1 MNKLYLFS
9 CVVALFLFTIAHA
22 HSYAAS
28 YFLDKEG
35 EFSTNVDM
43 FHKWTGMLKKQY
55 THTEPNTQTCAE
67 PKYLDCDVNKLKKFV
82 ESLKGKSKRTQ
93 IEQVNTYMNA
103 HPYITDDVN
112 WGQTDYWEIPHEFE
126 EINGD
131 CEDYA
136 ISKYMALR
144 TLDVPEE
151 DMRIVILQDMNL
163 GGILHAVLA
172 VKYDDDYLVLD
183 NQIKRTIPAKK
194 IYHYRPIYSINETG
208 WWKYI
213 P

>member
-1 MNKLYLFS
+1 MKKSRLIP
-9 CVVALFLFTIAHA
+9 CALAFCILTAAHA
-22 HSYAAS
+22 HSYAIG

-35 EFSTNVDM
+35 VFSTNVAM

-55 THTEPNTQTCAE
+55 SHTKPNGNSCAE
-67 PKYLDCDVNKLKKFV
+67 PKYLDCDVSKLKTFV
-82 ESLKGKSKRTQ
+82 ESLRDQPRRNQ
-93 IEQVNTYMNA
+93 IEEVNTYMNA
-103 HPYITDDVN
+103 HPYIIDQVN

-126 EINGD
+126 EVNGD

-144 TLDVPEE
+144 TLDVPED
-151 DMRIVILQDMNL
+151 DMQIVILQDMNL

-172 VKYDDDYLVLD
+172 VKYDDEYLVLD
-183 NQIKRTIPAKK
+183 NQIKQTMPAKN

-208 WWKYI
+208 WWRY
-213 P
+213 